1 MPQGCEYADQQVA
14 ASTGALSLT
23 DQSSAAAPAEAPLPG
38 PAPAQVAGRRALLQ
52 AAAVPPPLSAAGPP
66 LAAAGPPLAA
76 AGPPLLAPGPTAGA
90 PGPARAS
97 EDAAAAAPESAAAPQ
112 DSAGLVQML
121 CKPVPAQQ
129 NVQGSGWHGTGLSN
143 QQVKAIAITAAS
155 GIPDIVLLP
164 GRLTAVRLVYWKAG
178 HGFGKVP
185 AAGQWAGP
193 AAGRPV
199 SRCYSTTQSS
209 GI

>member
-1 MPQGCEYADQQVA
+1 MTCAGEYDYDEGDGLPQGCEYADQQVA

-143 QQVKAIAITAAS
+143 QQVKAIAITAAVVFLILCCCL
-155 GIPDIVLLP
+155 G
-164 GRLTAVRLVYWKAG
+164 G
-178 HGFGKVP
+178 
-185 AAGQWAGP
+185 
-193 AAGRPV
+193 
-199 SRCYSTTQSS
+199 SRR
-209 GI
+209 